1 MTTLLIAW
9 IALSCPASADG
20 PPAAADDNLFPLT
33 LHRTMEL
40 DDQLRE
46 VRRQHDQ
53 VTARRAQFQN
63 TRVLFD
69 RKLISREQ
77 YERERADL
85 KFQEAREAEMIAYK
99 DLKVFERNALDGG
112 EPADPTAGSKL
123 LLALLSRQEA
133 MARVEME
140 YRGFRLSQEQAL
152 YERNATSRFQ
162 RDLALIDFETA
173 RGNVEISVARQAQV
187 AMELAARSGQLPN
200 AKELYEK
207 HRDDYFQARI
217 RYGEVRVSGLKK
229 RLEFARQ
236 SREAGL
242 TNPTEYE
249 MLEQMLKDAQE
260 DLEADRKLKDDR
272 KAPLPPSSTRFT

>member
-1 MTTLLIAW
+1 MTLLIAW
-9 IALSCPASADG
+9 IALAVPVDG
-20 PPAAADDNLFPLT
+20 PAAADGDNLFPLT

-46 VRRQHDQ
+46 IRRQHDQ

-63 TRVLFD
+63 TRGLFE
-69 RKLISREQ
+69 RNLVSREQ
-77 YERERADL
+77 FERERADL
-85 KFQEAREAEMIAYK
+85 KFQEAREAELVAYK
-99 DLKVFERNALDGG
+99 DIKVFERNALDGSG
-112 EPADPTAGSKL
+112 PSDPTTGSRL
-123 LLALLSRQEA
+123 LLNLLSKQEA

-140 YRGFRLSQEQAL
+140 YRGLRLQREQAL
-152 YERNATSRFQ
+152 YERNATSRLQ

-173 RGNVEISVARQAQV
+173 RGNVEISLARQAQV
-187 AMELAARSGQLPN
+187 AMELAARSGQLPE
-200 AKELYEK
+200 ARELYEK

-217 RYGEVRVSGLKK
+217 RYGEVRVSGLKR

-236 SREAGL
+236 SRDAGL
-242 TNPTEYE
+242 TNAVEFE
-249 MLEQMLKDAQE
+249 MLERMLHDAQE